1 MNLFDAVFDIGEGV
15 VDTIFGQGTGASIGN
30 KITSAFGGID
40 PQALTAL
47 LGTAAYQSG
56 GFDKVLDAV
65 GLDFLKTSANAPP
78 VTGYQGGIPEYV
90 AVQERVPQGA
100 IVAPRPGAA
109 GQRYFSDVIYAQKP
123 ESMRTPPTLEE
134 ARAMA
139 RSQVGLGSL
148 NAGGVGSG
156 MAGTLGGPGYGEYPL
171 GSAGP
176 RVPPSSP
183 NYVPPPRAST
193 GGGFGTGP
201 ITDETFY
208 GNPSERPQLRAAGG
222 LLGLAKGGYYLGG
235 PTDGMA
241 DKVPARIDGRQEA
254 RLSDG
259 EFVVPAD
266 VVSHL
271 GNGNSNAGAQQ
282 LYAMMDKVRQDRTG
296 RKAQGKQINPKRYMP
311 GMGA

>member
-1 MNLFDAVFDIGEGV
+1 MSNWFKNFLNDPFGTVGGTVSNLFDD
-15 VDTIFGQGTGASIGN
+15 VDLGYLASLGGA
-30 KITSAFGGID
+30 
-40 PQALTAL
+40 L
-47 LGTAAYQSG
+47 AYQSG
-56 GFDKVLDAV
+56 ALDPVLEKL
-65 GLDFLKTSANAPP
+65 GLDFATQAANAPQQ
-78 VTGYQGGIPEYV
+78 TGYLGGIPDYV
-90 AVQERVPQGA
+90 AVQERVPQAA
-100 IVAPRPGAA
+100 IAAPRPGAA

-123 ESMRTPPTLEE
+123 ESMMTPPTLEE

-183 NYVPPPRAST
+183 NYVPPPRAS
-193 GGGFGTGP
+193 GGSGVGTGP

-222 LLGLAKGGYYLGG
+222 LLGLAKGGYFLGG
-235 PTDGMA
+235 MTDGMA

-282 LYAMMDKVRQDRTG
+282 LYAMMDKVRQERTG
-296 RKAQGKQINPKRYMP
+296 RKQQGKQINPRRYMP